1 MSWLLELLVDAI
13 REMCS
18 QFIVDMMELITN
30 MFTELLSCNLSLFEE
45 LFSVV
50 GSLYKNVIVPT
61 GIAILLMILV
71 WQLFKSMFGG
81 KAGVNAEEPIE
92 LICRSAI
99 SLFLLAGSKPLID
112 YILRIA
118 GTPYQWVVGTKVK
131 VASFSGYV
139 STLEGVTDTLGISS
153 LSISVLM
160 LIMQFVVAWNYFKML
175 MVIAERYVLL
185 GVFSYTAPLAFA
197 TGGSKATNNILAS
210 WSKMFGG
217 QVVLVILN
225 AWCMKMF
232 LSGYGNMMASSYGF
246 TKFFAATLC
255 LVGFCKITFKLD
267 SYMASLGVNLGRPAP
282 GMGAAGAM
290 LAASR
295 IISQVARTASG
306 SGGTGDIGGT
316 RTDMGSSDGMT
327 TNFTGPIPMTPN
339 GGNAMDINDMTS
351 DGDFD
356 KESPSGPGNQQ
367 NEASPAD
374 KTVFEELG
382 MTTGSSDTAEMDFG
396 SGDHI
401 NGNIDSM
408 SATSE
413 TMSGINAMGT
423 KDDAEAFA
431 GAVSES
437 NSEGETLLDVSGGE
451 QDLAIPAASNVSA
464 NGFSESG
471 SEHGILGE
479 MGDYPVEEEMSDF
492 DTEMDLESGSIE
504 MAGQESMSYGKTG
517 TAYNSSVA
525 GEVSNAGEGLGSETM
540 SALQGNGIPSV
551 SQEKGILDEVGTSP
565 VIGFDTATRA
575 GMNYNENSMPTG
587 MESMSEKGIRNTG
600 FGVRT
605 SYRWIPA

>member
-255 LVGFCKITFKLD
+255 LVGFC
-267 SYMASLGVNLGRPAP
+267 
-282 GMGAAGAM
+282 
-290 LAASR
+290 
-295 IISQVARTASG
+295 
-306 SGGTGDIGGT
+306 
-316 RTDMGSSDGMT
+316 
-327 TNFTGPIPMTPN
+327 N

-408 SATSE
+408 RNSNVLFLELNVDVLIQLTYPENLSDAGYHFLKGELSPYKERGATSGCDRISQSNE
-413 TMSGINAMGT
+413 ASLAFEGDTNTEITEENTDIEYPLCSYQAVERAIRIQISYDALKNDHPYDRRVEEILGLILDVMVSTAPKLRINREEKDIEIVKAQFAKLT
-423 KDDAEAFA
+423 KDHVEFVLQSMDDTSTKARNIR
-431 GAVSES
+431 AV
-437 NSEGETLLDVSGGE
+437 LL
-451 QDLAIPAASNVSA
+451 
-464 NGFSESG
+464 
-471 SEHGILGE
+471 
-479 MGDYPVEEEMSDF
+479 
-492 DTEMDLESGSIE
+492 
-504 MAGQESMSYGKTG
+504 
-517 TAYNSSVA
+517 TALYNSVNTINSYYGNRYHFHLA
-525 GEVSNAGEGLGSETM
+525 EETRR
-540 SALQGNGIPSV
+540 
-551 SQEKGILDEVGTSP
+551 E
-565 VIGFDTATRA
+565 
-575 GMNYNENSMPTG
+575 
-587 MESMSEKGIRNTG
+587 MEETD
-600 FGVRT
+600 
-605 SYRWIPA
+605 